1 MLLPLPS
8 EQDILVGILV
18 FLRISLLMMLLPVLG
33 HKLIPAPAKAG
44 LVAMLTLL
52 VFPIVSKSV
61 PLIEPDPVVYILF
74 ALQEMLLAGAL
85 AMLAQLVF
93 TAVQFAGQMMSLQM
107 GMAMANVFDPA
118 TSAQGAII
126 GQFAGVLAILMWLA
140 SGAHHMFIL
149 TLIESFTI
157 LPPASSWSFDAWIV
171 INDAAAN
178 MFVLAIRLMA
188 PVLLL
193 LFFVYVALGLVARA
207 VPQVQVFFVSFPLSI
222 GLGLLIFSLSLPAF
236 MSLMMDNFTNLGY
249 TLPLFLRHLS
259 GA

>member
-1 MLLPLPS
+1 MPD
-8 EQDILVGILV
+8 EQDILLAILV
-18 FLRISLLMMLLPVLG
+18 FLRVSLLMMLLPVLG

-44 LVAMLTLL
+44 LSGMLTILI
-52 VFPIVSKSV
+52 FPIVSPNV
-61 PLIEPDPVVYILF
+61 PIIQAEPVIYILF
-74 ALQEMLLAGAL
+74 AVQEMLLAGAL
-85 AMLAQLVF
+85 AMLAQLIF

-140 SGAHHMFIL
+140 SGAHHLFIL

-157 LPPASSWSFDAWIV
+157 LPPGSDWSFQGWST
-171 INDAAAN
+171 INDAAAA
-178 MFVLAIRLMA
+178 MFELAVRLMA

-193 LFFVYVALGLVARA
+193 LFFVYVALGLIARA
-207 VPQVQVFFVSFPLSI
+207 VPQVQVFFVSFPLSV
-222 GLGLLIFSLSLPAF
+222 GLGLFIFSLSLPAF
-236 MSLMMDNFTNLGY
+236 MSLMMDNFAALGQS
-249 TLPLFLRHLS
+249 LPLFLRHLS